1 MKNIWKLW
9 VFELN
14 AQHFVGIN
22 EMNERAITP
31 DKIKISTDLMTE
43 SVIPFFFEKVA
54 CLASIS
60 LV

>member
-1 MKNIWKLW
+1 
-9 VFELN
+9 
-14 AQHFVGIN
+14 
-22 EMNERAITP
+22 MNERAITP